1 MQGLSSFAKP
11 ISNSDSLCSV
21 AAPQKL
27 CSVIRRIHSR
37 QATLCR
43 ACARRQV
50 YPQMLCGL
58 RGEWV
63 GCHMPLCSSHKPLLP
78 APTRFWAKQAD
89 TRNFIDMPYDGLLPP
104 SSHLQHLTRILRHSI
119 LQLLY
124 YHITKKMSNEIFQ
137 PSLYL
142 TKLTISLKKLVSPSI
157 PSSKPRHLERSMS
170 ANTRHCSTP

>member
-1 MQGLSSFAKP
+1 MQVQFQTAIAFLAWPRRKNFVLLSAELTQSRL
-11 ISNSDSLCSV
+11 LC
-21 AAPQKL
+21 AQLAPG
-27 CSVIRRIHSR
+27 SRFIRKK
-37 QATLCR
+37 
-43 ACARRQV
+43 
-50 YPQMLCGL
+50 YCGL
-58 RGEWV
+58 RGKWV